1 MLQKS
6 EQTPYPTIKIYFLN
20 IFRHCILLPVF
31 IFFSTLAFAQPIS
44 FSGTVIDGH
53 TKEPVAYASV
63 YFARSGVGKSTDS
76 AGNFSFTLN
85 NFKDDTLKV
94 SFIGFEIYK
103 IPITHLQNNQ
113 TLNIQLERGTAKG
126 EVIIKAKWNRGLFLW
141 KKIMSKKKQYNRY
154 DLGNFSYE
162 AYNKLEIDIKNFNTD
177 KAKRN
182 FLLKNF
188 TFIFDNM
195 DSTSEAAPFLPAY
208 LIESLSDYAYQKNPK
223 KFYENIKASQT
234 KGFNNESFSK
244 LLGVMNQNV
253 SIYSNFVNV
262 MDKDFISPFNDNADA
277 YYIFTVPDTQ
287 VVNGA
292 KQYHFVFRPKRAGQN
307 TFEGDAWVTEKTF
320 QIRKISMY
328 LGKEANINFI
338 DRISVFQE
346 YIPIN
351 DSVIFLN
358 RDKFF
363 ADFRVLGKNSLTL
376 IGRKT
381 TSYKDIVINSD
392 SLTATF
398 KEQRIEEVV
407 KTEKSVV
414 KNSDSAWAN
423 LRHDTLSKNEKAIYT
438 TIDKLM
444 EMPKFQKLQ
453 TNLKFLVG
461 GYRNIGKLEI
471 GPWFNWVSADT
482 VQGTR
487 LRFDLGTNKK
497 LFKNI
502 YLHGYLAYGFR
513 DKRFKGQAEAFW
525 ILQHE
530 PKRVRLHLSY
540 QNDVD
545 NGISQ
550 VGEVSQDNIFSL
562 AIRKPNITRKFINVK
577 DIRFE
582 VFNELGKGFST
593 EWFVSHR
600 HYTSLLNLPP
610 DSFFTANK
618 GTPLTNF
625 EVALKLRFAYL
636 ERFIETDYNRFSIG
650 TKYPVVELMLAK
662 GIAGV
667 FNSAYNYSKISLTV
681 KDFMKISPYGTV
693 SYKVYGGKI
702 FGAMPFT
709 NLENHPGNDLYYYN
723 RNAFNLMNRFQYLS
737 DQYAG
742 ANVEHNVGSGL
753 FRFIPITRKLK
764 WRQFYTVKALW
775 GSLSNENDAINT
787 YAVIPYQ
794 KVGFKTLNDKTYVEV
809 GTGIDNIFKVFR
821 LDFVWRLSPS
831 SSYAGSGSK
840 FGVFGSFQLQF

>member
-1 MLQKS
+1 M
-6 EQTPYPTIKIYFLN
+6 N
-20 IFRHCILLPVF
+20 ISKHGILLLAL
-31 IFFSTLAFAQPIS
+31 FFLVTVS
-44 FSGTVIDGH
+44 FSQSLSLSGTVIDNH
-53 TKEPVAYASV
+53 TKEPVSYASV

-76 AGNFSFTLN
+76 AGQFKFVLN

-94 SFIGFEIYK
+94 SFIGFELYK
-103 IPITHLQNNQ
+103 IPITQLQNNQ

-126 EVIIKAKWNRGLFLW
+126 EVVIKAKWNRGLFLW

-287 VVNGA
+287 VVNGG
-292 KQYHFVFRPKRAGQN
+292 KQYHFVFRPKHAGQN
-307 TFEGDAWVTEKTF
+307 TFEGDAWVTEKTY

-346 YIPIN
+346 YFPIN

-381 TSYKDIVINSD
+381 TSYQDIVINSD

-398 KEQRIEEVV
+398 KEQRIEEFV

-444 EMPKFQKLQ
+444 EMPKFKKLN

-461 GYRNIGKLEI
+461 GYRNIGKFEI
-471 GPWFNWVSADT
+471 GSWFNWVSGN
-482 VQGTR
+482 QWEGTR
-487 LRFDLGTNKK
+487 FRFDLGTNKK
-497 LFKNI
+497 LFKDI
-502 YLHGYLAYGFR
+502 YLHGYVAYGTK
-513 DKRFKGQAEAFW
+513 DKKFKGLAEAFW
-525 ILQHE
+525 IA
-530 PKRVRLHLSY
+530 KRQPNRIRLHLAY

-550 VGEVSQDNIFSL
+550 IGEVSQDNIFSL
-562 AIRKPNITRKFINVK
+562 AVRKPNITRKFINVK
-577 DIRFE
+577 DYRFDA
-582 VFNELGKGFST
+582 FTDLGKGFST
-593 EWFVSHR
+593 ELFVSHR
-600 HYTSLLNLPP
+600 QYTPLLNLPP
-610 DSFFTANK
+610 LKIFTVANGK
-618 GTPLTNF
+618 PLTNF

-636 ERFIETDYNRFSIG
+636 ERFIETDYNRYSLG
-650 TKYPVVELMLAK
+650 TKYPVVELMFSK
-662 GIAGV
+662 GFKGV
-667 FNSAYNYSKISLTV
+667 FNSAYNYSKYSLLV
-681 KDFMKISPYGTV
+681 KDMMKISPYGTL
-693 SYKVYGGKI
+693 YYRVYGGKI
-702 FGAMPFT
+702 NGAIPFT

-723 RNAFNLMNRFQYLS
+723 PFAFNLMTRFEYLS
-737 DQYAG
+737 DKYAG
-742 ANVEHNVGSGL
+742 VNVEHNIGSGL

-764 WRQFYTVKALW
+764 WRQFYTVKTLW
-775 GSLSNENDAINT
+775 GSLSSANQAANT
-787 YAVIPYQ
+787 YIIIPYP
-794 KVGFKTLNDKTYVEV
+794 KVYGFKTLNNKSYVEV

-831 SSYAGSGSK
+831 PSYAGSGSK
-840 FGVFGSFQLQF
+840 FGIFGSFQIQF

>member
-1 MLQKS
+1 LNKLRHS
-6 EQTPYPTIKIYFLN
+6 ILFL
-20 IFRHCILLPVF
+20 IL
-31 IFFSTLAFAQPIS
+31 IFFTSVSFAQQIS
-44 FSGTVIDGH
+44 FSGTVIDAG
-53 TKEPVAYASV
+53 TKEPVSFASV
-63 YFARSGVGKSTDS
+63 YFARSQIGKTTDS
-76 AGNFSFTLN
+76 AGQFSFVIN
-85 NFKDDTLKV
+85 NFKDDTLKI
-94 SFIGFEIYK
+94 SFIGFETYK
-103 IPITHLQNNQ
+103 IPITRLQNNQ
-113 TLNIQLERGTAKG
+113 NLKIELERGSAKG
-126 EVIIKAKWNRGLFLW
+126 EVIIKSKWNRGLYLW
-141 KKIMSKKKQYNRY
+141 RKIMSKKKQYNRY
-154 DLGNFSYE
+154 DLDNFSYE
-162 AYNKLEIDIKNFNTD
+162 AYNKLEIDIKNFNAD
-177 KAKRN
+177 KAKKN

-188 TFIFDNM
+188 SFIFDNM
-195 DSTSEAAPFLPAY
+195 DSTSESAPFLPAY

-223 KFYENIKASQT
+223 KYYENIKASQT

-287 VVNGA
+287 IVNGG
-292 KQYHFVFRPKRAGQN
+292 KQYHFVFRPKRPGQN

-328 LGKEANINFI
+328 LGKDANINFI

-346 YIPIN
+346 YLPIN

-381 TSYKDIVINSD
+381 TSYKDIKINTD
-392 SLTATF
+392 SLTASF
-398 KEQRIEEVV
+398 KGQHIEELV
-407 KTEKSVV
+407 KTEKEVV

-453 TNLKFLVG
+453 TNLKFLFG
-461 GYRNIGKLEI
+461 GYRNVGKFEI
-471 GPWFNWVSADT
+471 GPWFNWISADT

-497 LFKNI
+497 LFKDV

-513 DKRFKGQAEAFW
+513 DQRFKGQAEAYW
-525 ILQHE
+525 LIKRA
-530 PKRVRLHLSY
+530 PKRMRLHVSY

-562 AIRKPNITRKFINVK
+562 AIRKPKNYRKFINVK
-577 DIRFE
+577 DIRFDA
-582 VFNELGKGFST
+582 FSDLGKGFST
-593 EWFVSHR
+593 ELFVSHR
-600 HYTSLLNLPP
+600 QYTPLLNLPP
-610 DSFFTANK
+610 LSSFSVKSGTA
-618 GTPLTNF
+618 LTNF

-636 ERFIETDYNRFSIG
+636 ERFIETDYNRYSLG
-650 TKYPVVELMLAK
+650 TKYPIVEAMFSK
-662 GIAGV
+662 GFAGV
-667 FNSAYNYSKISLTV
+667 FNSAYNYTKYSLLI
-681 KDFMKISPYGTV
+681 KDMMKISPYGTL
-693 SYKVYGGKI
+693 YYRVYGGKI
-702 FGAMPFT
+702 NGAMPFT
-709 NLENHPGNDLYYYN
+709 NLENHPGNDLFYYN
-723 RNAFNLMNRFQYLS
+723 PFAFNLMNRFEYLS
-737 DQYAG
+737 DKYAG
-742 ANVEHNVGSGL
+742 INMEHNIGSGL
-753 FRFIPITRKLK
+753 FRFIPLTRKLK
-764 WRQFYTVKALW
+764 WRQFYTAKTLW
-775 GSLSNENDAINT
+775 GSLSDENIAINNKAGT
-787 YAVIPYQ
+787 
-794 KVGFKTLNDKTYVEV
+794 FKTLNGKTYIEV

-831 SSYAGSGSK
+831 SSYAGKQNK
-840 FGVFGSFQLQF
+840 FGVFGSFQIQF

>member
-1 MLQKS
+1 ML
-6 EQTPYPTIKIYFLN
+6 PYPNCKFIFLN
-20 IFRHCILLPVF
+20 KLRHSILFLVL
-31 IFFSTLAFAQPIS
+31 IFFTSVSFAQQIS
-44 FSGTVIDGH
+44 FSGTVIDAG
-53 TKEPVAYASV
+53 TKEPVSFASV
-63 YFARSGVGKSTDS
+63 YFARSTVGKTTDS
-76 AGNFSFTLN
+76 AGQFTFVLN

-94 SFIGFEIYK
+94 SFIGFETYK
-103 IPITHLQNNQ
+103 IPITRLQNNQ
-113 TLNIQLERGTAKG
+113 NLKIELERGSAKG
-126 EVIIKAKWNRGLFLW
+126 EVIIKSKWNRGLFLW

-154 DLGNFSYE
+154 DLANFSYE
-162 AYNKLEIDIKNFNTD
+162 AYNKLEIDIKNFNAD
-177 KAKRN
+177 KAKKN

-188 TFIFDNM
+188 SFIFDNM

-287 VVNGA
+287 IVNGG
-292 KQYHFVFRPKRAGQN
+292 KQYHFVFRPKRPGQN

-328 LGKEANINFI
+328 LGKDANINFI

-346 YIPIN
+346 YLPIN

-381 TSYKDIVINSD
+381 TSYKDIRINSD

-398 KEQRIEEVV
+398 KDQHIEELV
-407 KTEKSVV
+407 KTEKEVV

-453 TNLKFLVG
+453 TNLKFLFG
-461 GYRNIGKLEI
+461 GYRNIGKFEI
-471 GPWFNWVSADT
+471 GPWFNWISADT

-497 LFKNI
+497 LFKDV

-513 DKRFKGQAEAFW
+513 DKRFKGQAEAYW
-525 ILQHE
+525 LVNRA
-530 PKRVRLHLSY
+530 PKRMRLHISY
-540 QNDVD
+540 QDDVD

-562 AIRKPNITRKFINVK
+562 AIRKPRNYRKFINVK
-577 DIRFE
+577 DIRFDA
-582 VFNELGKGFST
+582 FSDLGKGFST
-593 EWFVSHR
+593 ELFVSHR
-600 HYTSLLNLPP
+600 QYTPLLNLPP
-610 DSFFTANK
+610 LSSFSVK
-618 GTPLTNF
+618 SGTPLTNF

-636 ERFIETDYNRFSIG
+636 ERFIETDYNRYSLG
-650 TKYPVVELMLAK
+650 TKYPIVEAMFSK

-667 FNSAYNYSKISLTV
+667 FNSAYNYTKYSLLI
-681 KDFMKISPYGTV
+681 KDMMKISPYGTL
-693 SYKVYGGKI
+693 YYRVYGGKI
-702 FGAMPFT
+702 NGAMPFT
-709 NLENHPGNDLYYYN
+709 NLENHPGNDLFYYN
-723 RNAFNLMNRFQYLS
+723 PFAFNLMNRFEYLS

-742 ANVEHNVGSGL
+742 VNMEHNIGSGL
-753 FRFIPITRKLK
+753 FRFIPLTRKLK
-764 WRQFYTVKALW
+764 WRQFYTVKSLW
-775 GSLSNENDAINT
+775 GSLSDENIAINNKAGT
-787 YAVIPYQ
+787 
-794 KVGFKTLNDKTYVEV
+794 FKTLNGKTYIEV

-831 SSYAGSGSK
+831 SSYAGKQNK
-840 FGVFGSFQLQF
+840 FGIFGSFQIQF

>member
-1 MLQKS
+1 M
-6 EQTPYPTIKIYFLN
+6 N
-20 IFRHCILLPVF
+20 IFKHSISILVL
-31 IFFSTLAFAQPIS
+31 FFFASVSFGQSLTL
-44 FSGTVIDGH
+44 SGTVIDGH
-53 TKEPVAYASV
+53 TKEPISYASV

-76 AGNFSFTLN
+76 AGQFTFVLN
-85 NFKDDTLKV
+85 NFKDDTLKI
-94 SFIGFEIYK
+94 SFIGFELYK
-103 IPITHLQNNQ
+103 IPITQLQNNQ
-113 TLNIQLERGTAKG
+113 TLNIQLERGSAKG
-126 EVIIKAKWNRGLFLW
+126 EVVVKAKWNRGLFLW

-287 VVNGA
+287 VVNGG
-292 KQYHFVFRPKRAGQN
+292 KQYHFVFRPKHAGQN
-307 TFEGDAWVTEKTF
+307 TFEGDAWVTEKTY

-328 LGKEANINFI
+328 LGREANINFV

-346 YIPIN
+346 YFPIN

-381 TSYKDIVINSD
+381 TSYQDIVINSD

-398 KEQRIEEVV
+398 KEQRIEEFV

-444 EMPKFQKLQ
+444 EMPKFQKLN
-453 TNLKFLVG
+453 TNLRFLVG
-461 GYRNIGKLEI
+461 GYRNIGKFEI
-471 GPWFNWVSADT
+471 GPWFNWVSGN
-482 VQGTR
+482 QWEGTR
-487 LRFDLGTNKK
+487 FRFDLGTNKK
-497 LFKNI
+497 LFKDI
-502 YLHGYLAYGFR
+502 YLHGYVAYGTK
-513 DKRFKGQAEAFW
+513 DKKFKGLAEAFW
-525 ILQHE
+525 IV
-530 PKRVRLHLSY
+530 KRQPNRIRLHLAY

-550 VGEVSQDNIFSL
+550 IGEVSQDNIFSL
-562 AIRKPNITRKFINVK
+562 AVRKPNITRKFINVK
-577 DIRFE
+577 DYRFDA
-582 VFNELGKGFST
+582 FTDLGKGFST
-593 EWFVSHR
+593 ELFVSHR
-600 HYTSLLNLPP
+600 QYTPLLNLPP
-610 DSFFTANK
+610 LKVFTVANGK
-618 GTPLTNF
+618 PLTNF

-636 ERFIETDYNRFSIG
+636 ERFIETDYNRYSLG
-650 TKYPVVELMLAK
+650 TKYPIVELMFSK
-662 GIAGV
+662 GFKGV
-667 FNSAYNYSKISLTV
+667 FNSAYNYSKYSLLI
-681 KDFMKISPYGTV
+681 KDMMKISPYGTL
-693 SYKVYGGKI
+693 YYRVYGGKI
-702 FGAMPFT
+702 NGTMPFT

-723 RNAFNLMNRFQYLS
+723 PFAFNLMTRFEYLS
-737 DQYAG
+737 DKYAG
-742 ANVEHNVGSGL
+742 VNLEHNIGSGL

-764 WRQFYTVKALW
+764 WRQFYTVKTLW
-775 GSLSNENDAINT
+775 GSLSSANQAANT
-787 YAVIPYQ
+787 YIIIPYP
-794 KVGFKTLNDKTYVEV
+794 KVYGFKTLNNKTYVEV

-831 SSYAGSGSK
+831 PSYAGSGSK
-840 FGVFGSFQLQF
+840 FGVFGSFQIQF